1 MVQEHKVL
9 LGGEHPD
16 TEETSSGYFVAPT
29 IFGDCTNHMESMRD
43 EVFGPVLRLA
53 RFKTDEEAIT
63 LVNDTRH
70 GLSASLWTR
79 DVRKGLVPAGRV
91 KAGTVW
97 INDRLIIFCD
107 TPGRGKESGWGKDL
121 SKMVL
126 YEYTMTKHIMR
137 ISPENV

>member
-1 MVQEHKVL
+1 MAQEHKVL
-9 LGGEHPD
+9 LGGGEHPD

-29 IFGDCTNHMESMRD
+29 IFGDCTNDMESMRD

-53 RFKTDEEAIT
+53 RFKTDEDAIT

-91 KAGTVW
+91 KVAQ
-97 INDRLIIFCD
+97 
-107 TPGRGKESGWGKDL
+107 SG
-121 SKMVL
+121 
-126 YEYTMTKHIMR
+126 
-137 ISPENV
+137 